1 MPDKTAARPEQFAYV
16 QMIAIPV
23 DPAIDLKDAHRADQ
37 LTARQAGTLARLA
50 GVKGLVT
57 LHNSPR
63 YKGQGQRLAEEARD
77 AFVGG

>member
-16 QMIAIPV
+16 QMIPIPV

-50 GVKGLVT
+50 GVKG
-57 LHNSPR
+57 S
-63 YKGQGQRLAEEARD
+63 
-77 AFVGG
+77 